1 MKRLPLTGI
10 RVLDLSRILAG
21 PLTAQALGDL
31 GADVIKVE
39 RPGNGDE
46 ARRWGPPFLKDRH
59 GDDTGESPMYLS
71 ANRNKR
77 SITVDLSTP
86 AGRDIVKSLA
96 ARSDVVIEN
105 FKVGDLARHGLDY
118 ASIKAVRPE
127 IIYCSI
133 TGFGQTGPY
142 SRHPGY
148 DSVFQAMS
156 GLMSVTGLPDGVP
169 GGGPMKTGP
178 SIADF
183 IASQSATSAILAA
196 LYERDTHSHEGQHID
211 ISLLET
217 TIAAQSHY
225 VSTYLATHVVP
236 QRRGTEGNG
245 GLPSQAFPCAD
256 RSIVVICGSDAQYR
270 QLCDVLGRPTLA
282 DDDRFRT
289 NERRL
294 HHRTA
299 LAETF
304 AVITRQWNSGP
315 LLSALHQAGIP
326 CAPILDYEEVFSD
339 PHVVERGIAF
349 QAEHA
354 LAGSVRFCAS
364 PIRYTGIEPRPPIA
378 PPVLGQHTEQIL
390 REELGLDSAAIQRL
404 RNAGVT

>member
-46 ARRWGPPFLKDRH
+46 ARRWGPPFLKDRE
-59 GDDTGESPMYLS
+59 GNDTRESPMYLS

-86 AGRDIVKSLA
+86 AGRDIVKSLV
-96 ARSDVVIEN
+96 ARSDIVIEN

-118 ASIKAVRPE
+118 ASIQAVRPG

-156 GLMSVTGLPDGVP
+156 GLMSVTGLPDGAP

-225 VSTYLATHVVP
+225 VSTYLAAHVVP

-256 RSIVVICGSDAQYR
+256 RSIVVICGSDIQYR
-270 QLCDVLGRPTLA
+270 QLCEVLHHPELA

-294 HHRTA
+294 HHRAA

-304 AVITRQWNSGP
+304 AAITRQWHSGT
-315 LLSALHQAGIP
+315 LLHALNQAGIP

-339 PHVVERGIAF
+339 PHVVERGVAF
-349 QAEHA
+349 QAEHP
-354 LAGSVRFCAS
+354 LAGPVRFCAS
-364 PIRYTGIEPRPPIA
+364 PIRYPGVEPRAPTA

-390 REELGLDSAAIQRL
+390 REDLGLDSAAIQRL